1 MIYFLHVLLQFT
13 PHPAASQPP
22 SPRKGRLKNQYE
34 VPIMGSPLSRKSLKD
49 ILKVAFSNVAKLLSG
64 VLVGLLLPKII
75 GVTDYG
81 YYKTFTLYGVYVGL
95 FTFGITDGIYLKF
108 GGKDY
113 SELNKPAFRFYTRF
127 YFLMELVFS
136 VLAAAV
142 AVFLLPGEYR
152 FIFICLAIYLLFFNI
167 TSFFQTISQITGRF
181 TELSVRNLLQSL
193 LQAIAI
199 LFMYFNSQSVSNLGA
214 YINSYRFFTGIYV
227 SITCLLALWYI
238 FTYRDLVFGS
248 CKDYKAGKSD
258 ILYFVKSGTPL
269 LVSNLSMLLLLSL
282 DRQFVN
288 VLFTTD
294 EYAVYAFA
302 YNILTLFSTTL
313 SAIST
318 VLYPALKRTDEESL
332 KSSYIKLV
340 FSVMML
346 SFAGALLYYPLLKF
360 IPWFLPKYTD
370 ALPIFRIIIPGLAI
384 SSAVTIVMHNYYK
397 VLGEN
402 LRFFRNCLC
411 ILSASFSANLVA
423 YLIFGT
429 REAISVA
436 SILVLL
442 LWYILTERLS
452 IKHYG
457 ISSMPI
463 YKNML
468 YILIMGASF
477 YLSTMINIWW
487 LGMLVYAAVLGVVT
501 LFFKPNDHA
510 IV

>member
-1 MIYFLHVLLQFT
+1 
-13 PHPAASQPP
+13 
-22 SPRKGRLKNQYE
+22 
-34 VPIMGSPLSRKSLKD
+34 
-49 ILKVAFSNVAKLLSG
+49 
-64 VLVGLLLPKII
+64 
-75 GVTDYG
+75 
-81 YYKTFTLYGVYVGL
+81 
-95 FTFGITDGIYLKF
+95 
-108 GGKDY
+108 
-113 SELNKPAFRFYTRF
+113 
-127 YFLMELVFS
+127 MELVFS

-167 TSFFQTISQITGRF
+167 TSFFQTVSQITGRF

-193 LQAIAI
+193 LQVIAI
-199 LFMYFNSQSVSNLGA
+199 LFMYFSSKTETISQSVSNSG
-214 YINSYRFFTGIYV
+214 IFISSYRFFTGIYV
-227 SITCLLALWYI
+227 SITYLLAIWYI
-238 FTYRDLVFGS
+238 FTYRDLVFGN
-248 CKDYKAGKSD
+248 CKDFKAGKSD
-258 ILYFVKSGTPL
+258 ILYFIKSGTPL

-346 SFAGALLYYPLLKF
+346 SFAGALLYFPLLKF

-370 ALPIFRIIIPGLAI
+370 ALPIFRIIIPGLAV

-397 VLGEN
+397 VLGKN

-411 ILSASFSANLVA
+411 ILLTSFSANFVA
-423 YLIFGT
+423 YLVFGT

-442 LWYILTERLS
+442 LWYVLS
-452 IKHYG
+452 EKLFIKHYG
-457 ISSMPI
+457 ISGMPI

-487 LGMLVYAAVLGVVT
+487 LGMLVYAALLVVVT

-510 IV
+510 IA

>member
-1 MIYFLHVLLQFT
+1 MGDI
-13 PHPAASQPP
+13 
-22 SPRKGRLKNQYE
+22 LKKKNF
-34 VPIMGSPLSRKSLKD
+34 KD
-49 ILKVAFSNVAKLLSG
+49 ILKVAFSNIAKLLSG

-108 GGKDY
+108 GGQDY
-113 SELNKPAFRFYTRF
+113 DALVKVKFRFYTRF
-127 YFLMELVFS
+127 YFLMELCFS
-136 VLAAAV
+136 VIAAV
-142 AVFLLPGEYR
+142 VALLFLPGEYR
-152 FIFICLAIYLLFFNI
+152 FIFLCLAVYLLFFNI

-193 LQAIAI
+193 FQAAVI
-199 LFMYFNSQSVSNLGA
+199 LFMYFSSDI
-214 YINSYRFFTGIYV
+214 YSYRFFTIFYV
-227 SITCLLALWYI
+227 SITCMLALWYI
-238 FTYRDLVFGS
+238 YTYRDLVFG
-248 CKDYKAGKSD
+248 KSSGYQATRD
-258 ILYFVKSGTPL
+258 DLKYFVVSGTPL

-318 VLYPALKRTDEESL
+318 VLYPALKRTNKGNL
-332 KSSYIKLV
+332 KTSYSKLT
-340 FSVMML
+340 FSVILL
-346 SFAGALLYYPLLKF
+346 SYVGALLYFPLLKF

-370 ALPIFRIIIPGLAI
+370 ALPIFRIIIPGLAV

-397 VLGEN
+397 VLGKN
-402 LRFFRNCLC
+402 ILFFRNCLC
-411 ILSASFSANLVA
+411 ILAASFTANLVA

-436 SILVLL
+436 SIVVLL
-442 LWYILTERLS
+442 LWYLLSERLFV
-452 IKHYG
+452 KQYG
-457 ISSMPI
+457 IHFT
-463 YKNML
+463 KNLL
-468 YILIMGASF
+468 YIIVMSAGF
-477 YLSTMINIWW
+477 YLSTMIDTWW
-487 LGMLVYAAVLGVVT
+487 LEMIIYLAVLIPVSI
-501 LFFKPNDHA
+501 LLKPRKSN
-510 IV
+510 